1 MMTDELSLAKM
12 AQKGSLDAFN
22 ELVMIHQELAYNIAY
37 RILSDPAAAD
47 DATQTAFISAYRHL
61 DSYRGGSFKAW
72 LMRIVTNACYDELR
86 RFKRRPQVDLE
97 PQSSESGEEI
107 ESPAWLTDESLS
119 VEDRIEQTELEQ
131 AIQHCLDNLPDDFR
145 MIAVMV
151 DVEGLDYQTVSDAVG
166 TPLGTIKS
174 RLSRARARM
183 QQCLQHFQELLPH
196 QFRLGS
202 EKR

>member
-1 MMTDELSLAKM
+1 MMDESGLAKM

-22 ELVMIHQELAYNIAY
+22 RLVMMHQELAYNIAF

-86 RFKRRPQVDLE
+86 RYKRRPQVDLE
-97 PQSSESGEEI
+97 PQSNESGEEI
-107 ESPAWLTDESLS
+107 ESPAWLADDSLS
-119 VEDRIEQTELEQ
+119 IEDRIELSELEQ

-145 MIAVMV
+145 VVAVMV
-151 DVEGLDYQTVSDAVG
+151 DVEGLDYQTVSEAVG

-174 RLSRARARM
+174 RVARARARM

-196 QFRLGS
+196 QFRLES

>member
-1 MMTDELSLAKM
+1 M

-22 ELVMIHQELAYNIAY
+22 QLVMIHQELAYNIAY

-97 PQSSESGEEI
+97 PQSSQNGEEI
-107 ESPAWLTDESLS
+107 ESPVWLTDESLS
-119 VEDRIEQTELEQ
+119 VEDRVEQTELEQ

-145 MIAVMV
+145 VIAVMV
-151 DVEGLDYQTVSDAVG
+151 DVEGLDYQAVSDAVG